1 MIKTALLIITM
12 AGHGTVYEN
21 QYTSMSACHSDRRA
35 VLEQVRNDTVDVLC
49 VPHVDNSAEIFRL
62 FDKFIDRLPESHI
75 ENGKCGGSQ
84 NGDKFIWNENLSTTP
99 KSLCNHE

>member
-12 AGHGTVYEN
+12 AGHGAVYEN

-49 VPHVDNSAEIFRL
+49 VPHVDNSAEIFEL
-62 FDKFIDRLPESHI
+62 FDKFIDRLPESH
-75 ENGKCGGSQ
+75 GKCGSPR
-84 NGDKFIWNENLSTTP
+84 GDTTIWKENLLMEP